1 MRCGGVSSTRSRTGR
16 GVQCDAERQ
25 APHVARSQGRLWHGG
40 SNLSRP
46 PALGLAYE
54 AWGNPEKAAEYRVLL
69 EETDEVGVYQIGDV

>member
-1 MRCGGVSSTRSRTGR
+1 VAGLPARRRVLVEGTGPLPAR
-16 GVQCDAERQ
+16 RLRQ
-25 APHVARSQGRLWHGG
+25 D
-40 SNLSRP
+40 P